1 MRNTICIFE
10 DAGYTKLLPLVWM
23 RGVYELKTGIYSLM
37 DKIIRKYPGTKINL
51 FVREY
56 LEEISAERHP
66 YCSINPKINDD
77 CLFINGRF
85 ILQNPIPVDGPEEMG
100 IINDTV
106 VYLRLTRDNAQKV
119 SSGAMLA
126 KNMKNTLVKKIPSLK
141 IVKMDGILI
150 TYFWD
155 LIKNNS
161 EQLIAEF
168 KSLTKGNEIK
178 GQIYEN
184 TVLLNKDN
192 IYIGKNTKIKPGVV
206 IDAEDGPVYISDDVL
221 VEPNAVIQG
230 PAFIGNRTIV
240 RLGAKIRLNT
250 SIGEVCRVGGE
261 IEDTIIH
268 SYSNKQ
274 HDGFLGHAYV
284 GMWCNFGAGTTNS
297 DLKNNYSNIKVFV
310 EGKLMDSG
318 SMFIGLIM
326 SDHSKAA
333 ISTVFNSGT
342 VVGVSSNIFGEGFP
356 PKFIP
361 SFSWGAIKSKHIYRP
376 EDAIETAQKV
386 MARRKKQLS
395 KAEAGLLKH
404 IFESTK
410 KERKIMLYV

>member
-1 MRNTICIFE
+1 
-10 DAGYTKLLPLVWM
+10 
-23 RGVYELKTGIYSLM
+23 
-37 DKIIRKYPGTKINL
+37 
-51 FVREY
+51 
-56 LEEISAERHP
+56 
-66 YCSINPKINDD
+66 
-77 CLFINGRF
+77 
-85 ILQNPIPVDGPEEMG
+85 
-100 IINDTV
+100 
-106 VYLRLTRDNAQKV
+106 
-119 SSGAMLA
+119 
-126 KNMKNTLVKKIPSLK
+126 
-141 IVKMDGILI
+141 MDGILI